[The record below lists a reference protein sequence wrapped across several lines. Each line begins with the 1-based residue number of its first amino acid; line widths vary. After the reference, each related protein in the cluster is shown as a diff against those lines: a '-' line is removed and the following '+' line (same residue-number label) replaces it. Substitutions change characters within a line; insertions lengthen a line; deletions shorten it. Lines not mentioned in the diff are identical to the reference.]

1 MIEGLFQHGAMPTLE
16 RMVQF
21 TGERHRLLTHN
32 IANLSTP
39 RYRPADLS
47 IDAFRASLRQAIDRR
62 RESDRPLDGELA
74 PRDTRDVRFHETGLE
89 ARPRQVNRNILF
101 HDENNRDLD
110 RTMQDLAENTLMH
123 QMSVELLKNEFD
135 MLKMAIRERL

>member
-1 MIEGLFQHGAMPTLE
+1 MIEGLFQHGSMPTLE

-21 TGERHRLLTHN
+21 TGERHRVLAHN

-39 RYRPADLS
+39 RYRPTDLS
-47 IDAFRASLRQAIDRR
+47 VDDFRASLRRAIDERR
-62 RESDRPLDGELA
+62 GGDRPLDGAIE
-74 PRDTRDVRFHETGLE
+74 PRDTRDVRFREGGLD
-89 ARPRQVNRNILF
+89 ARPGTADRNILF

-123 QMSVELLKNEFD
+123 QMSVELLRNQFD